1 MSSLENHF
9 SKFRKNIVGINA
21 VIETPYGNKPLIYA
35 DWIASGRLYG
45 PIEKHISDVIGPMVG
60 NTHSESSTT
69 GRAMTKAYHMA
80 HKVIK
85 EHVNAGRDDVIITAG
100 FGMTAVVNKLQRMM
114 GIRVPERSQDF
125 SRGLP
130 SRREEGTCD
139 NDCPVVFDTHLEHH
153 SNHIS

>member
-69 GRAMTKAYHMA
+69 G
-80 HKVIK
+80 
-85 EHVNAGRDDVIITAG
+85 
-100 FGMTAVVNKLQRMM
+100 
-114 GIRVPERSQDF
+114 
-125 SRGLP
+125 
-130 SRREEGTCD
+130 
-139 NDCPVVFDTHLEHH
+139 
-153 SNHIS
+153 